1 MALGVLSMERALILA
16 RGKCETD
23 DCSYCETDDCSYGTY
38 CPRYWRRVFIL
49 YFEDEPANDE
59 DPRWDELFKFG
70 FPTRQRLV
78 EEEKSGKRKIEPGAV
93 S

>member
-23 DCSYCETDDCSYGTY
+23 DCSYGAY

-49 YFEDEPANDE
+49 YFEDEPADDE